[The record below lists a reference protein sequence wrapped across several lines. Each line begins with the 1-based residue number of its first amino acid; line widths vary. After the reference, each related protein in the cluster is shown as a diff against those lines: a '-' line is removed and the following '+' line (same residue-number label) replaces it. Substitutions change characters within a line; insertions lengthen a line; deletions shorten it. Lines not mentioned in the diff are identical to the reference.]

1 MDWMYACVMRFDQ
14 GAEIMKK
21 SLVKGTL
28 QVALITAISI
38 YSAKPFAQATVEL
51 MPAADSDL
59 TAIQLQATEA
69 GQLKNKSRNEA
80 SISWPLPSVRLLSES
95 SRPHTASSR
104 EYWLTVNGLQL
115 QQGLKLQTTA
125 AGAIV
130 KISPKPDQNI
140 KPSKLPELD
149 AGQLTII
156 DARGKQHPQMSAM
169 ANSATAD
176 QLNNARLSFP
186 PGTVIFQLKET
197 LGHGEFTVKSHNI
210 TDPQQRFLV
219 YVLDKNSQYRLS
231 VKTDDDTVFSG
242 QQLVAQIELTENE
255 ITRDVS
261 SVETFLRSPDG
272 KKFVVDNKNTKNGL
286 VETEINI
293 DGLDDRSIGLWEL
306 HVVTKSITNGM
317 QVQRNAKTTF
327 AYSQPNAKLT
337 QTVDITRA
345 KGSDNTLR
353 LSFGIDA
360 VSSGRFELRGTLYG
374 TDFEGKKVPIM
385 FANSAGWRE
394 AGTSTLDL
402 TFELSKLGSSSA
414 GKPFEIRDLRLLD
427 QRRMMLLHR
436 QSMALRFQ

>member
-1 MDWMYACVMRFDQ
+1 MN
-14 GAEIMKK
+14 K
-21 SLVKGTL
+21 SIFKGTL
-28 QVALITAISI
+28 QVALITAISMC
-38 YSAKPFAQATVEL
+38 SANLFAQVTVEL

-59 TAIQLQATEA
+59 TAIQLQVTET
-69 GQLKNKSRNEA
+69 GQLKNKSRDEA
-80 SISWPLPSVRLLSES
+80 SISWPLRSVLPLSES
-95 SRPHTASSR
+95 SKPHKASSR

-115 QQGLKLQTTA
+115 LQGLKLQTTA

-130 KISPKPDQNI
+130 KISPMPDRNV
-140 KPSKLPELD
+140 KSSKLPVLD
-149 AGQLTII
+149 TGQLTII
-156 DARGKQHPQMSAM
+156 DAQGKQHPQMSAM

-186 PGTVIFQLKET
+186 PGTVIFELKET
-197 LGHGEFTVKSHNI
+197 LGHGEFTVKYHNI
-210 TDPQQRFLV
+210 INPQQRFLL

-242 QQLVAQIELTENE
+242 RQLVAQIALTDNK
-255 ITRDVS
+255 IIRDVS

-272 KKFVVDNKNTKNGL
+272 GKFVVDNKINKDGL
-286 VETEINI
+286 VETAINI

-306 HVVTKSITNGM
+306 HVATKSVMNGM

-345 KGSDNTLR
+345 KGLDNTLR

-360 VSSGRFELRGTLYG
+360 VSSGRFELRGILYG
-374 TDFEGKKVPIM
+374 TEIDNKKVPIM

-394 AGTSTLDL
+394 AGPSTLDL
-402 TFELSKLGSSSA
+402 TFDLSKVSNSSA

-427 QRRMMLLHR
+427 QSRMMLLHR
-436 QSMALRFQ
+436 QSLALRFQ